1 MIFAGK
7 NDWINPSEL
16 DTGYCPLVRSLT
28 PTNERLAM
36 SKEFLLIRD
45 NGIAYLVESDESTLS
60 TLQTLVDGYV
70 ECVTADK
77 RSLGFEADVWVNE
90 EGLFRQDFSINLVA
104 SFITGRQIVGPAVLA
119 RSSKDGKTLGLTSGN
134 INRLIE
140 DGLMIET
147 ADEGSGNPYTLTDLV
162 AELQKEEVDA

>member
-1 MIFAGK
+1 M
-7 NDWINPSEL
+7 
-16 DTGYCPLVRSLT
+16 T
-28 PTNERLAM
+28 
-36 SKEFLLIRD
+36 KEFLLIRD

-60 TLQTLVDGYV
+60 TLQTLVDGLV
-70 ECVTADK
+70 ECVNADK

-90 EGLFRQDFSINLVA
+90 EGLFRQDFAINLVA

-119 RSSKDGKTLGLTSGN
+119 RSNSNGATLGLTSSQ

-140 DGLMIET
+140 DGLMIEQ
-147 ADEGSGNPYTLTDLV
+147 AAEGAFTLTDLV